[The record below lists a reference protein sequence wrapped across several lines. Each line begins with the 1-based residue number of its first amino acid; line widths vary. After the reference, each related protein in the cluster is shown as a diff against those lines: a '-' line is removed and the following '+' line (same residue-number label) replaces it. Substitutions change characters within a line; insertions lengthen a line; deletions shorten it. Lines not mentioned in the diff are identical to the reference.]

1 MRPEQSLLQVIE
13 EQGYRLSKPYIDR
26 ARTTTKF
33 DVVFLFFVIEIVTEI
48 LDEHFRHYYVCNPKC
63 ILNQNLVEIVCL
75 KSKSATQTNKENR
88 A

>member
-13 EQGYRLSKPYIDR
+13 EQGYRLNKPYIDR
-26 ARTTTKF
+26 ASTTTKF
-33 DVVFLFFVIEIVTEI
+33 DVEIVTEI

-75 KSKSATQTNKENR
+75 KSKSATQTNKESR